1 MTQTR
6 CGCPSCA
13 AGLCCYVA
21 DCDVAT
27 ASGPRRRL
35 LWGEV
40 LELAQLLGGRVG
52 DVVRAAANAL
62 ESFRV
67 GGVEYAPT
75 RSR

>member
-13 AGLCCYVA
+13 AGLSCYVV
-21 DCDVAT
+21 DRDVAT

-52 DVVRAAANAL
+52 DVIRTAANTL
-62 ESFRV
+62 ESFSV

-75 RSR
+75 RPR